1 MANLDT
7 KDKNPARV
15 TYSVGFTRNL
25 GNWQSVK
32 INVGLTV
39 DDTDDDLDAT
49 FKATREKVVEWF
61 HDAMAEVDDDVKD
74 WAKKNKK

>member
-15 TYSVGFTRNL
+15 SYSVSFTRNL
-25 GNWQSVK
+25 GNFQAVK
-32 INVGLTV
+32 INVGLTA
-39 DDTDDDLDAT
+39 DDTSDDLDGT
-49 FKATREKVVEWF
+49 FKAIKETVVEWF
-61 HDAMAEVDDDVKD
+61 HDAMAEVDEDVKD